1 MKKWA
6 LLILGML
13 PFAGTANVLPPLSP
27 QSASASPH
35 KLFISG
41 DNQLNDN
48 FDVWS
53 IDSGYAY
60 EVIDSVDL
68 YIGARL
74 NNSSTNNQSGLLSGV
89 RYHFNERITLNSSL
103 RTYSGETIE
112 NPKDENSLAAEL
124 SSRVKL
130 SEHLDIHARLDYQ
143 QQQQGIEVGL
153 GFRF

>member
-89 RYHFNERITLNSSL
+89 RYHLNERITLNSSL
-103 RTYSGETIE
+103 RTNNNDTIE
-112 NPKDENSLAAEL
+112 NSSKEGPLAAEL
-124 SSRVKL
+124 TSRVRL

-143 QQQQGIEVGL
+143 KQQQGVEIGL

>member
-13 PFAGTANVLPPLSP
+13 PFAGTANVLPPVS

-103 RTYSGETIE
+103 RTYRGETIE

-143 QQQQGIEVGL
+143 QQQQGFEVGL